1 MRGHQPIKYTH
12 TQSMTAILLR
22 ASRPEESGLRNSNPH
37 CCVTNNLSQRV
48 SGLLKWRARK
58 SAQSRRNVILVI
70 RCQNTPSKFQDGR
83 RERERSQVQIS
94 IMRIGFRHLRL
105 FAASGTTRRR
115 RRRRLDW
122 SFVPPLH
129 GSSVVLRGARLCR
142 LRFRVTFRR
151 RGKKPIHAQCVDNS
165 IPANLL

>member
-12 TQSMTAILLR
+12 THSMTAILLR

-83 RERERSQVQIS
+83 RERERDLRCRFPLCGSVSDICDSLQ
-94 IMRIGFRHLRL
+94 HLERRDDDVDVVWTGASFL
-105 FAASGTTRRR
+105 PFMERSASGGAIMSASVSSYFSTT
-115 RRRRLDW
+115 
-122 SFVPPLH
+122 
-129 GSSVVLRGARLCR
+129 
-142 LRFRVTFRR
+142 
-151 RGKKPIHAQCVDNS
+151 GKKADTRTVR
-165 IPANLL
+165 